1 MMMMM
6 MMMNEERYSYA
17 LWEDIVDNVVP
28 LFAAVVVAA
37 EDAGVERR
45 DCVLL

>member
-1 MMMMM
+1 MM

-17 LWEDIVDNVVP
+17 LWEDITVDDVVP